1 MLDRLRVPVVQA
13 PMGGGMAGAPLA
25 GAVAAA
31 GGLGFIGHL
40 EPDEFVP
47 ELQRAQAI
55 AGDGVVGAGL
65 LLPFTKRAA
74 HLRAFAAHTP
84 PIVWLY
90 AGFDAKLV
98 AGLKEL
104 GIVVA
109 HQVGTL
115 EHARQAVADGA
126 DVLVVQGDQA
136 GGHVDA
142 DRPLRQNLERLLP
155 VADGRAVIAAG
166 GVGDASA
173 VRDLLDRG
181 ATAVAAGTR
190 FLLTHESGAHPAYK
204 QALLDADRT
213 IRTQLFGVG
222 WAMDHRVIPNAA
234 TERWCTA
241 DGRERRAIGF
251 VNRVLEPVVSRAPG
265 AAFITAHQRSSW
277 PLLTPYPP
285 HAGMAED
292 RIQTTAL
299 YGGEVVR
306 DIDKLESAA
315 DVVAMLSP

>member
-1 MLDRLRVPVVQA
+1 
-13 PMGGGMAGAPLA
+13 MGGGMAGAPLA

-31 GGLGFIGHL
+31 GGLGFVGHV
-40 EPDEFVP
+40 EPDEFAP
-47 ELQRAQAI
+47 ELKRAQAI
-55 AGDGVVGAGL
+55 AGDGAVGAGL

-74 HLRAFAAHTP
+74 HLEALAEHTP

-104 GIVVA
+104 KTVVA

-115 EHARQAVADGA
+115 EHARRAIADGA
-126 DVLVVQGDQA
+126 DVLVIQGDEA

-142 DRPLRQNLERLLP
+142 DRPLRENLDRLLP
-155 VADGRAVIAAG
+155 VADGRPVIAAG
-166 GVGDASA
+166 GVADGGT
-173 VRDLLDRG
+173 VRELLDRG
-181 ATAVAAGTR
+181 AAAVAVGTR

-222 WAMDHRVIPNAA
+222 WAMDHRVVPNAA
-234 TERWCTA
+234 TKRWCGD
-241 DGRERRAIGF
+241 DGRERQAIGL

-265 AAFITAHQRSSW
+265 AAFITAHQRPSW
-277 PLLTPYPP
+277 PLLTPFPP
-285 HAGMAED
+285 HAGMNED
-292 RIQTTAL
+292 RIPTTAL
-299 YGGEVVR
+299 YAGEVVSR
-306 DIDKLESAA
+306 IDKLESAA
-315 DVVAMLSP
+315 DVVALLRP